1 MSKILK
7 TIIGILLYLTIPVVL
22 AVIAAKAVKDHNGIL
37 LIIVFGS
44 LIALS
49 VTLTI
54 IRFVR
59 YNRNK

>member
-1 MSKILK
+1 MSKTLK
-7 TIIGILLYLTIPVVL
+7 TIIGILLYLTIPIVL

-59 YNRNK
+59 YNKSK

>member
-1 MSKILK
+1 MNRTLK
-7 TIIGILLYLTIPVVL
+7 NIIGILLYLTIPVVL
-22 AVIAAKAVKDHNGIL
+22 AVIAAKAVKDHNGLL

-49 VTLTI
+49 ITLTI

-59 YNRNK
+59 HNRSK

>member
-1 MSKILK
+1 MNRTLK
-7 TIIGILLYLTIPVVL
+7 NIIGILLYLTISVVL
-22 AVIAAKAVKDHNGIL
+22 AVIAAKAVKDHNGLL

-49 VTLTI
+49 ITLTI

-59 YNRNK
+59 YNRSK

>member
-1 MSKILK
+1 MNRTLK
-7 TIIGILLYLTIPVVL
+7 NIIGILLYLTIPVVL
-22 AVIAAKAVKDHNGIL
+22 AVIAAKAVKDHNGLL

-49 VTLTI
+49 ITLTI

-59 YNRNK
+59 YNRSK

>member
-1 MSKILK
+1 MNRTLK
-7 TIIGILLYLTIPVVL
+7 NIIGILLYLTISVVL
-22 AVIAAKAVKDHNGIL
+22 AVIAAKAVKDHNGLL

-49 VTLTI
+49 ITLTI

-59 YNRNK
+59 HNRNK

>member
-1 MSKILK
+1 MNRTLKI
-7 TIIGILLYLTIPVVL
+7 IIGILLYLTIPIIL

-54 IRFVR
+54 IRFIK
-59 YNRNK
+59 YNKNK

>member
-1 MSKILK
+1 MNRTLK
-7 TIIGILLYLTIPVVL
+7 NIIGILLYLTIPVVL

-49 VTLTI
+49 IMLTV

-59 YNRNK
+59 YNRSK